1 MDFLI
6 PDNEVRNF
14 LYLPDNFDETL
25 IDQEIAFI
33 SNLFPYISEETYLEI
48 RNSSDPEYEEIY
60 KLLNKAVIRYAFILS
75 IPSIKVHISNFGIH
89 EFTDNDV
96 KIASW
101 WNVRDLGLSYLKAA
115 DKYFSEAIT
124 KASKITELKN
134 KIPILKNSNEVISTP
149 ADLNSVFSINFSPE
163 IYFSL
168 VDFLNEGVELFLK
181 PKLESCS
188 ITDLIDNKIIG
199 PLIKR
204 TIAFYA
210 FYNASLLPKFLFL
223 KDSIVIQYEELP
235 WQKSV
240 VLTPEQKIQTGCH
253 FLKLAEKSIENILIY
268 LDENKADFPCY
279 TIENKAYRETIKK
292 KSGLY
297 I

>member
-6 PDNEVRNF
+6 PDNEVRDF
-14 LYLPDNFDETL
+14 LYLPENFDETL

-33 SNLFPYISEETYLEI
+33 SNVFPYISEDIFLEI
-48 RNSSDPEYEEIY
+48 KNSTDPGYEEIY
-60 KLLNKAVIRYAFILS
+60 QLLNKAVIRYAFILS

-89 EFTDNDV
+89 EFNDDDI

-115 DKYFSEAIT
+115 DKYFSEALT
-124 KASKITELKN
+124 KASKIAELKT
-134 KIPILKNSNEVISTP
+134 KIGILKNANDVISTP
-149 ADLNSVFSINFSPE
+149 AELNSVFSINFSPE
-163 IYFSL
+163 IYSLL

-181 PKLESCS
+181 PKLESCNIS
-188 ITDLIDNKIIG
+188 NLINNKIIG

-204 TIAFYA
+204 AIAFYA
-210 FYNASLLPKFLFL
+210 FYNASMLPKFVFL

-240 VLTPEQKIQTGCH
+240 LLTPEQKIQTGYH

-268 LDENKADFPCY
+268 LDSNKSQFPCY
-279 TIENKAYRETIKK
+279 TTENKAFRETIKK